1 MGIIF
6 VATEV
11 QKSAFSV
18 LLLYHIGSDK
28 HASFSIISHAM

>member
-18 LLLYHIGSDK
+18 LLLYHIGSDE
-28 HASFSIISHAM
+28 HAPCSVINHAV